1 MWRFEEEHPF
11 ALAYRL
17 VEEGKLDPWDVD
29 ICALAKAYMEEIK
42 RHELLD
48 LRVPARALL
57 TASFLLKKQAEVLF
71 PEPKQKRERKRIT
84 LEEIVEQFEN
94 QQEEIIEDLTDKL
107 EKARKV
113 IRKVKVS
120 VKRKRER
127 RFPIH
132 ISKFED
138 ALQELKDIFKESGK
152 VLFFY
157 HLVMGKDLVP
167 YLMALMVLYQEG
179 LVDIEQERPF
189 EDLRII
195 IKDNA
200 KTQV

>member
-29 ICALAKAYMEEIK
+29 ISVLARAYMEEIR

-48 LRVPARALL
+48 LRVPARAVLA
-57 TASFLLKKQAEVLF
+57 ASFLLKKQAEVLF
-71 PEPKQKRERKRIT
+71 PEPKQKRERRKLT
-84 LEEIVEQFEN
+84 LKEIVEQFES
-94 QQEEIIEDLTDKL
+94 QEEQVQEELLQRIETVK
-107 EKARKV
+107 RV
-113 IRKVKVS
+113 IRASKTRS
-120 VKRKRER
+120 ESKRKRER

-138 ALQELKDIFKESGK
+138 ALQELREMVREMGVINSFYGLLLGK
-152 VLFFY
+152 NI
-157 HLVMGKDLVP
+157 VP

-179 LVDIEQERPF
+179 VVDIEQEVPYG
-189 EDLRII
+189 DLKISLVGEHI
-195 IKDNA
+195 
-200 KTQV
+200 

>member
-57 TASFLLKKQAEVLF
+57 AASFLLKKQAEVLF

-84 LEEIVEQFEN
+84 LEEIVEQFES
-94 QQEEIIEDLTDKL
+94 QQEEIIEDLTDRL
-107 EKARKV
+107 EKAKKV

-120 VKRKRER
+120 VKRRRER
-127 RFPIH
+127 KFPIH

-138 ALQELKDIFKESGK
+138 ALQELKNLFKEKGMVLSFYQIILGK
-152 VLFFY
+152 N
-157 HLVMGKDLVP
+157 LVP
-167 YLMALMVLYQEG
+167 YLMALMVLYQE
-179 LVDIEQERPF
+179 D
-189 EDLRII
+189 
-195 IKDNA
+195 
-200 KTQV
+200 

>member
-57 TASFLLKKQAEVLF
+57 AASFLLKKQAEALF

-84 LEEIVEQFEN
+84 LEEIVEQFES
-94 QQEEIIEDLTDKL
+94 QQEEIIEDLTDRL
-107 EKARKV
+107 EKAKKV

-120 VKRKRER
+120 VKRRRER
-127 RFPIH
+127 KFPIH

-138 ALQELKDIFKESGK
+138 ALQELKNLFKEKGMVLSFYQIILGK
-152 VLFFY
+152 N
-157 HLVMGKDLVP
+157 LVP
-167 YLMALMVLYQEG
+167 YLMALMVLYQEDI
-179 LVDIEQERPF
+179 VDIEQEKPF

-195 IKDNA
+195 IKRDA
-200 KTQV
+200 TAQV

>member
-57 TASFLLKKQAEVLF
+57 AASFLLKKQAEVLF

-84 LEEIVEQFEN
+84 LEEIAEQFES
-94 QQEEIIEDLTDKL
+94 QQEEIIEDLTDRL
-107 EKARKV
+107 EKAKKV

-120 VKRKRER
+120 VKRRRER
-127 RFPIH
+127 KFPIH

-138 ALQELKDIFKESGK
+138 ALQELKNLFKEKGMVLSFYQIILGK
-152 VLFFY
+152 N
-157 HLVMGKDLVP
+157 LVP
-167 YLMALMVLYQEG
+167 YLMALMVLYQEDI
-179 LVDIEQERPF
+179 VDIEQEKPF
-189 EDLRII
+189 GDLRII
-195 IKDNA
+195 IKRDA
-200 KTQV
+200 TAQV

>member
-29 ICALAKAYMEEIK
+29 ISVLARAYMEEIR

-48 LRVPARALL
+48 LRVPARAVLA
-57 TASFLLKKQAEVLF
+57 ASFLLKKQAEVLF
-71 PEPKQKRERKRIT
+71 PEPKQKRERRRLT
-84 LEEIVEQFEN
+84 LKEIVEQFES
-94 QQEEIIEDLTDKL
+94 QEEQVQEELLQRIETVK
-107 EKARKV
+107 RV
-113 IRKVKVS
+113 IRASKTRS
-120 VKRKRER
+120 ESKRKRER

-138 ALQELKDIFKESGK
+138 ALQELREMVREMGVINSFYGLLLGK
-152 VLFFY
+152 NI
-157 HLVMGKDLVP
+157 VP

-179 LVDIEQERPF
+179 VVDIEQEVPYG
-189 EDLRII
+189 DLKISPVGEHI
-195 IKDNA
+195 
-200 KTQV
+200 

>member
-29 ICALAKAYMEEIK
+29 ISVLARAYMEEIR

-48 LRVPARALL
+48 LRVPARAVLA
-57 TASFLLKKQAEVLF
+57 ASFLLKKQAEVLF
-71 PEPKQKRERKRIT
+71 PEPKQKRERRRLT
-84 LEEIVEQFEN
+84 LKEIVEQFES
-94 QQEEIIEDLTDKL
+94 QEEQVQEELLQRIETVK
-107 EKARKV
+107 RV
-113 IRKVKVS
+113 IRASKTRS
-120 VKRKRER
+120 ESKRKRER

-138 ALQELKDIFKESGK
+138 ALQELREMVKEMGVINSFYGLLLGK
-152 VLFFY
+152 NI
-157 HLVMGKDLVP
+157 VP

-179 LVDIEQERPF
+179 VVDIEQEVPYG
-189 EDLRII
+189 DLKISLVGEHI
-195 IKDNA
+195 
-200 KTQV
+200 

>member
-29 ICALAKAYMEEIK
+29 ISVLARAYMEEIR

-48 LRVPARALL
+48 LRVPARAVFA
-57 TASFLLKKQAEVLF
+57 ASFLLKKQAEVLF
-71 PEPKQKRERKRIT
+71 PEPTQKRERRRLT
-84 LEEIVEQFEN
+84 LKEIVEQFES
-94 QQEEIIEDLTDKL
+94 QEEEVQEELLQRIEKV
-107 EKARKV
+107 KRV
-113 IRKVKVS
+113 IRASKTRS
-120 VKRKRER
+120 ERKRKRER

-138 ALQELKDIFKESGK
+138 ALQELREIVREMGVINSFYELLLGK
-152 VLFFY
+152 NI
-157 HLVMGKDLVP
+157 VP

-179 LVDIEQERPF
+179 VVDIEQEVPYG
-189 EDLRII
+189 DLKISLVGEHI
-195 IKDNA
+195 
-200 KTQV
+200 

>member
-29 ICALAKAYMEEIK
+29 ISVLARAYMEEIR

-48 LRVPARALL
+48 LRVPARAVLA
-57 TASFLLKKQAEVLF
+57 ASFLLKKQAEVLF
-71 PEPKQKRERKRIT
+71 PEPKQKKERKRLT
-84 LEEIVEQFEN
+84 LKEIVEQFES
-94 QQEEIIEDLTDKL
+94 QEEEVQEELLQRIEKV
-107 EKARKV
+107 KRV
-113 IRKVKVS
+113 IRASKTRS
-120 VKRKRER
+120 ERKRKRER

-138 ALQELKDIFKESGK
+138 ALQELREMVREMGVINSFYELLLGK
-152 VLFFY
+152 NI
-157 HLVMGKDLVP
+157 VP

-179 LVDIEQERPF
+179 VVDIEQEVPYG
-189 EDLRII
+189 DLKISLVGEHI
-195 IKDNA
+195 
-200 KTQV
+200 

>member
-29 ICALAKAYMEEIK
+29 ISVLARAYMEEIR

-48 LRVPARALL
+48 LRVPARAVLA
-57 TASFLLKKQAEVLF
+57 ASFLLKKQAEVLF
-71 PEPKQKRERKRIT
+71 PEPKQKRERRRLT
-84 LEEIVEQFEN
+84 LKEIVEQFES
-94 QQEEIIEDLTDKL
+94 QEEQVQEELLQRIETVK
-107 EKARKV
+107 RV
-113 IRKVKVS
+113 IRASKTRS
-120 VKRKRER
+120 ESKRKRER

-138 ALQELKDIFKESGK
+138 ALQELREMVREMGVINSFYGLLLGK
-152 VLFFY
+152 NI
-157 HLVMGKDLVP
+157 VP

-179 LVDIEQERPF
+179 VVDIEQEVPYG
-189 EDLRII
+189 DLKISLVGEHI
-195 IKDNA
+195 
-200 KTQV
+200 

>member
-57 TASFLLKKQAEVLF
+57 AASFLLKKQAEVLF

-84 LEEIVEQFEN
+84 LEEIVEQFES
-94 QQEEIIEDLTDKL
+94 QQEEIIEDLTDRL
-107 EKARKV
+107 EKAKKV

-120 VKRKRER
+120 VKRRRER
-127 RFPIH
+127 KFPIH

-138 ALQELKDIFKESGK
+138 ALQELKNLFKEKGMVLSFYQIILGK
-152 VLFFY
+152 N
-157 HLVMGKDLVP
+157 LVP
-167 YLMALMVLYQEG
+167 YLMALMVLYQEDI
-179 LVDIEQERPF
+179 VDIEQEKPF
-189 EDLRII
+189 GDLRII
-195 IKDNA
+195 IKRDA
-200 KTQV
+200 TAQV

>member
-29 ICALAKAYMEEIK
+29 ISVLARAYMEEIR

-48 LRVPARALL
+48 LRVPARAVLA
-57 TASFLLKKQAEVLF
+57 ASFLLKKQAEVLF
-71 PEPKQKRERKRIT
+71 PEPKQKKERRKLT
-84 LEEIVEQFEN
+84 LKEIVEQFES
-94 QQEEIIEDLTDKL
+94 QEEEVQEKLLQRIEKV
-107 EKARKV
+107 KRV
-113 IRKVKVS
+113 IRASKTRS
-120 VKRKRER
+120 ERKRKRER

-138 ALQELKDIFKESGK
+138 ALQELREMVREMGVINSFYELLLGK
-152 VLFFY
+152 NI
-157 HLVMGKDLVP
+157 VP

-179 LVDIEQERPF
+179 VVDIEQEVPYG
-189 EDLRII
+189 DLKISLVGEHI
-195 IKDNA
+195 
-200 KTQV
+200 

>member
-29 ICALAKAYMEEIK
+29 ISVLARAYMEEIR

-48 LRVPARALL
+48 LRVPARAVLA
-57 TASFLLKKQAEVLF
+57 ASFLLKKQAEVLF
-71 PEPKQKRERKRIT
+71 PEPKQKRERKRLT
-84 LEEIVEQFEN
+84 LKEIVEQFES
-94 QQEEIIEDLTDKL
+94 QEEEVQEELLQRIEKV
-107 EKARKV
+107 KRV
-113 IRKVKVS
+113 IRVS
-120 VKRKRER
+120 KTRSESQRKRER

-138 ALQELKDIFKESGK
+138 ALQELREMVREMGVINSFYGLLLGK
-152 VLFFY
+152 NI
-157 HLVMGKDLVP
+157 VP

-179 LVDIEQERPF
+179 VVDIEQEVPYG
-189 EDLRII
+189 DLKISLVGEHI
-195 IKDNA
+195 
-200 KTQV
+200 